1 MQKIP
6 RIAAVLLVV
15 IALFLALA
23 AFSIG
28 RHRDASPATTTVA
41 APPHPVAQAPA
52 NLVVVAAHTLLAGQP
67 IPPSAVRVAT
77 AAQRPPGS
85 YASVDDVNG
94 EVPRVDIP
102 EGAVLT
108 SGLLSRDMAMAL
120 KPGERALAVPVDEI
134 AGVGN
139 RVLPGDYVD
148 VFLSLKTDDPAA
160 TRPGMNA
167 IVNTQTRLL
176 LSRLRVLAY
185 GSGDLP
191 SAKLSAGST
200 GDAHSTTVKT
210 ERPEQPRT
218 AVLAVPVNEVD
229 RLLLGVQ
236 NGKLS
241 LALRHPVDVGH
252 PDDTLFPQ
260 PSSALSPLA
269 SLSPEQRQWLA
280 MPENRAYAGIT
291 GEALAGKSIL
301 IARAP
306 VVSRASSGGGVE
318 IIRGAQHSDSRS
330 ARTATP

>member
-15 IALFLALA
+15 VALFLALA

-28 RHRDASPATTTVA
+28 RHRDVTPVA
-41 APPHPVAQAPA
+41 APVAVQPPPAAAAPTTI
-52 NLVVVAAHTLLAGQP
+52 VVVASHALPAGQP
-67 IPPSAVRVAT
+67 IALGAVRVVN
-77 AAQRPPGS
+77 AAQKPSDS
-85 YASVDDVNG
+85 YGNVDDVSG
-94 EVPRVDIP
+94 QVPRVDIP

-108 SGLLSRDMAMAL
+108 ASLLSRDIAMAL

-160 TRPGMNA
+160 ARPGMNA
-167 IVNTQTRLL
+167 ITNTQTRLL

-191 SAKLSAGST
+191 SAKVAANDTQST
-200 GDAHSTTVKT
+200 VTKADHVD
-210 ERPEQPRT
+210 QPPRM

-241 LALRHPVDVGH
+241 LALRHPVDIGR

-260 PSSALSPLA
+260 PSTVLTPLA
-269 SLSPEQRQWLA
+269 SLSAEQRQWIA
-280 MPENRAYAGIT
+280 TPENRAYAGIN
-291 GEALAGKSIL
+291 GDALAGKSSL
-301 IARAP
+301 IPRAP
-306 VVSRASSGGGVE
+306 VVSRAGSGGGVE
-318 IIRGAQHSDSRS
+318 IIRGSQRNDTAS